1 MQKLFYFRGGRK
13 SEEVVI
19 NGKLYQ
25 LGIGDII
32 SNIVNMDIE
41 SFLTDTKL
49 VEDSI
54 LSPIASGEVSCQKLA
69 ELPRYVSGLKIS
81 PFFQDVV
88 LWQPLFMASI
98 DAVAR
103 QIELEFTA
111 TEQRQH
117 NAEVPPQYKAQQH
130 ALLYDM
136 SAICWNVFSA
146 FLSQKQSMPVSSIE
160 EQRKISECTQIY
172 LENFQYMI
180 LSFYRLQNNLADWL
194 QRNQLDCE
202 GKNDLIYAGLR
213 TNFIPYADVE
223 SIFPNKKGIKY
234 TQIQS
239 AIRIND
245 LVALEID
252 LINRSDQ
259 QFRQCELCGRYFI
272 SFSKKSI
279 YCHYPNPDHKGK
291 PCKKIGPTLK
301 HQDKLHDVPMYAKYL
316 KNCKAYTKWMHS
328 NFHEVSDEITDEM
341 NAIHKQW
348 QMRARAALQD
358 FADRKISEPELVASL
373 KLPPVRERSPLL
385 YQEKQDRK
393 LL

>member
-1 MQKLFYFRGGRK
+1 MQQRFYFRGGRK

-25 LGIGDII
+25 LGVGDII
-32 SNIVNMDIE
+32 SNIVNMDME
-41 SFLTDTKL
+41 RFLADTGL

-81 PFFQDVV
+81 PFFQVVV

-180 LSFYRLQNNLADWL
+180 LSFYRRQNNLADWL

-252 LINRSDQ
+252 LAI
-259 QFRQCELCGRYFI
+259 CA
-272 SFSKKSI
+272 
-279 YCHYPNPDHKGK
+279 P
-291 PCKKIGPTLK
+291 KIL
-301 HQDKLHDVPMYAKYL
+301 
-316 KNCKAYTKWMHS
+316 
-328 NFHEVSDEITDEM
+328 
-341 NAIHKQW
+341 
-348 QMRARAALQD
+348 
-358 FADRKISEPELVASL
+358 
-373 KLPPVRERSPLL
+373 
-385 YQEKQDRK
+385 
-393 LL
+393 